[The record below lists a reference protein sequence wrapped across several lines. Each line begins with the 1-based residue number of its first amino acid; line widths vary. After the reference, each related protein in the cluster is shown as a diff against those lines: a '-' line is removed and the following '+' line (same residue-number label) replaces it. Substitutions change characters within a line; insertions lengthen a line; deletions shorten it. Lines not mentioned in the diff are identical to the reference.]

1 MTNPPD
7 RDTWIHPDLNKNR
20 RAFPIEELMKYAGR
34 HIAWSWDGTKILA
47 DGATLG
53 EVMDKLDAMKIDG
66 SRVVHDYVDDPN
78 MSYVGCL

>member
-1 MTNPPD
+1 MD
-7 RDTWIHPDLNKNR
+7 RPKDLTGWPHPDLDKNR
-20 RAFPIEELMKYAGR
+20 AAFPIEELMKYTGR

-53 EVMDKLDAMKIDG
+53 EVMDKLETMQVDG

-78 MSYVGCL
+78 VSYVGCL